1 MIRSAVVHFHVRFD
15 QLKDPQQ
22 EALIAFF
29 RKPDLLVKG
38 LDGREWGEFRG
49 GCLPVLIVAASL
61 AALPALLE
69 TDINQWLVVTVVTGW
84 MGWATSRFIRTGLAN
99 RRSKRI
105 NGTGDAWY
113 GLAWD
118 PERLAYRSWNDCV
131 LVPWDQ
137 ISELRFL
144 DDRWGSGLGNSLW
157 MHMVDGRK
165 VRIAEKDGRLAGRTL
180 EEWFADLAE
189 VLKDT
194 TGRVSSRPAPV
205 TR

>member
-1 MIRSAVVHFHVRFD
+1 MQFHVRFD

-29 RKPDLLVKG
+29 RRPELMVKG

-49 GCLPVLIVAASL
+49 GCLPILIVAAAL
-61 AALPALLE
+61 AALPALLKTE
-69 TDINQWLVVTVVTGW
+69 LNQWLVVTVVTAW

-105 NGTGDAWY
+105 NASGDAWH
-113 GLAWD
+113 GIAWD
-118 PERLAYRSWNDCV
+118 ATAVAYRSWSDC
-131 LVPWDQ
+131 LLMPWEQ
-137 ISELRFL
+137 VSELRFL
-144 DDRWGSGLGNSLW
+144 DDRWGSGLAGTLW

-165 VRIAEKDGRLAGRTL
+165 VQIVEKDGRFAGRPL
-180 EEWFADLAE
+180 EEWFVDLATM
-189 VLKDT
+189 LKET
-194 TGRVSSRPAPV
+194 TGRVSTRPSPV